1 MKARPS
7 TTTISAAPRRTFLR
21 VLGVVCLAAAFPEAD
36 LLKAFS
42 LNPTGDAP
50 VVAFHMDLLYLDWSG
65 RAAEYV
71 PPAGLRSA
79 EILGQLS
86 ETEFRWNF
94 TYI

>member
-1 MKARPS
+1 MAS
-7 TTTISAAPRRTFLR
+7 TSATKIAAVPRRMFLR
-21 VLGVVCLAAAFPEAD
+21 VLGTMGVVAAFPEAEF
-36 LLKAFS
+36 LRNLA
-42 LNPTGDAP
+42 LAHGGERP
-50 VVAFHMDLLYLDWSG
+50 VVAFHMDQLYVDWSG

-86 ETEFRWNF
+86 EADLRWNF